1 MLPNICIK
9 DAEAAFLVNLNY
21 FNNHRLK
28 DKGLELKLRKKYSI
42 SWIEL
47 RIVDQMKQK
56 QIGMNYHQVNEEDTQ
71 SIEMATGNETDVGQA
86 MEVI

>member
-1 MLPNICIK
+1 
-9 DAEAAFLVNLNY
+9 
-21 FNNHRLK
+21 
-28 DKGLELKLRKKYSI
+28 
-42 SWIEL
+42 
-47 RIVDQMKQK
+47 MKQK